1 MTQPERADSDAARPL
16 TDIAQMVQ
24 ALAEGRN
31 KRVRKF
37 LARMHPAKTAA
48 LLEMLDADQ
57 RAALWQQVDP
67 TLEARIQPHL
77 NLLLSGELSG
87 DSGEDSAAEQL
98 EQSDPRRSLRAGEV
112 NHLDAVRKALTAGRL
127 KRVAKTLRRMHPAK
141 VAGLLEAL
149 PPDERRSVWS
159 MVDTERAGKVLTYLH
174 DEIRT
179 ALAQEL
185 DMEDLVASA
194 QHLELDDLVD
204 LIQSLPEQLGSRL
217 MQATSGSRRE
227 QLESML
233 SYPQDSAGGLMN
245 ADAIEVRA
253 EVRIG
258 TVLRYLR
265 LLENLPPQTDM
276 LMVVDRQGNYQGSLR
291 LGALVTAEPTR
302 RVLEVMQTDIS
313 AIAVDTDSAE
323 VARMFQDLD
332 LLSAPVV
339 DGHNRLIGRITIDDV
354 VDLIRENSD
363 RTMMQMAGLD
373 DEADIFA
380 PVLVSSRRR
389 AVWLGINLLTA
400 FLASWVIGQFQAT
413 LSQLVALAVL
423 MPIVASMGGIAGS
436 QTLTLVIRGLA
447 LRQVQ
452 QGNIRLLLNRE
463 VGVSIINGALWAVVI
478 ALLAVAWFG
487 DWGIG
492 GVLGA
497 AILINLLCAALA
509 GLAIPLVLDRLGI
522 DPALAGSV
530 ILTTVTDVIGFFAF
544 LGLGLEVRHVTLSSG
559 QLGAA
564 CASLGWEVVRSPA
577 LWWALASV
585 PFIGLLNLVVSFYL
599 AFRVA
604 LRAHAVSPLGRVR
617 IRRALWQRLSHSP
630 RQFVWPTQQDPAD
643 GRV

>member
-1 MTQPERADSDAARPL
+1 MAQPESAMSDDTRPQS
-16 TDIAQMVQ
+16 DITQVIQ

-37 LARMHPAKTAA
+37 VSRMHPAKTAA
-48 LLEMLDADQ
+48 LLEMLDAEQ

-77 NLLLSGELSG
+77 NLLLSTELAG
-87 DSGEDSAAEQL
+87 QAGEDTAAEQA
-98 EQSDPRRSLRAGEV
+98 EQAEQRHNPRGVEV
-112 NHLDAVRKALTAGRL
+112 NHLDAVRKALRVGRL

-149 PPDERRSVWS
+149 PPEERSDVWS
-159 MVDTERAGKVLTYLH
+159 MVDTERGGKVLTYLH
-174 DEIRT
+174 DEIRN
-179 ALAQEL
+179 ALAGEL
-185 DMEDLVASA
+185 DLEDLVASA

-204 LIQSLPEQLGSRL
+204 LIQSLPEELGSRL
-217 MQATSGSRRE
+217 MQATSGARRE

-233 SYPQDSAGGLMN
+233 SYPEDSAGGLMN

-253 EVRIG
+253 DVKIG

-265 LLENLPPQTDM
+265 LLESLPPQTDM
-276 LMVVDRQGNYQGSLR
+276 LMVVDRQGNYQGALR
-291 LGALVTAEPTR
+291 LGALVTAEPMR
-302 RVLEVMQTDIS
+302 RVTDVMQTDIS
-313 AIAVDTDSAE
+313 GIPVDTDSAE

-339 DGHNRLIGRITIDDV
+339 DGNNRLIGRITVDDV

-373 DEADIFA
+373 DEADMFA

-389 AVWLGINLLTA
+389 AVWLGINLVTA
-400 FLASWVIGQFQAT
+400 FLAAWVIGRFEAT
-413 LSQLVALAVL
+413 LEQMVALAVL

-447 LRQVQ
+447 LGQVQ
-452 QGNIRLLLNRE
+452 KGNIRILFNRE
-463 VGVSIINGALWAVVI
+463 VGVSIINGILWAVVI
-478 ALLAVAWFG
+478 ALLVVAWF
-487 DWGIG
+487 DNWGLG
-492 GVLGA
+492 AVLGA

-530 ILTTVTDVIGFFAF
+530 ILTTVTDVVGFFAF
-544 LGLGLEVRHVTLSSG
+544 LGLATV
-559 QLGAA
+559 
-564 CASLGWEVVRSPA
+564 
-577 LWWALASV
+577 
-585 PFIGLLNLVVSFYL
+585 LLL
-599 AFRVA
+599 
-604 LRAHAVSPLGRVR
+604 
-617 IRRALWQRLSHSP
+617 
-630 RQFVWPTQQDPAD
+630 
-643 GRV
+643 

>member
-1 MTQPERADSDAARPL
+1 MVDDSRPQS
-16 TDIAQMVQ
+16 DISQVIQ

-37 LARMHPAKTAA
+37 VSRMHPAKTAA
-48 LLEMLDADQ
+48 LLEMLDAQQ

-77 NLLLSGELSG
+77 NLLLSTELAG
-87 DSGEDSAAEQL
+87 QAGEDTAAEQA
-98 EQSDPRRSLRAGEV
+98 EQAEQRRNPRGADV
-112 NHLDAVRKALTAGRL
+112 NHLDAVRKALRAGRL

-149 PPDERRSVWS
+149 PPEERSDVWS

-174 DEIRT
+174 DEIRN
-179 ALAQEL
+179 ALAGEL
-185 DMEDLVASA
+185 DLEDLVASA

-204 LIQSLPEQLGSRL
+204 LIQSLPEELGSRL
-217 MQATSGSRRE
+217 LQVTSGARRE

-233 SYPQDSAGGLMN
+233 SHPEDSAGGLMN

-253 EVRIG
+253 DVKIG

-265 LLENLPPQTDM
+265 LLESLPPQTDM
-276 LMVVDRQGNYQGSLR
+276 LMVVDRQGIYRGTLR
-291 LGALVTAEPTR
+291 LGALIVAVPTR
-302 RVLEVMQTDIS
+302 RVSELMQTDI
-313 AIAVDTDSAE
+313 AGIPVDTEGAD
-323 VARMFQDLD
+323 VARIFQDLD

-339 DGHNRLIGRITIDDV
+339 DANNRLIGRITVDDV

-373 DEADIFA
+373 DEADMFA

-447 LRQVQ
+447 LGQVQ
-452 QGNIRLLLNRE
+452 KGNIRILLNRE
-463 VGVSIINGALWAVVI
+463 VGVSILNGILWAVVI

-487 DWGIG
+487 NWGIG
-492 GVLGA
+492 AVLGA

-509 GLAIPLVLDRLGI
+509 GLAIPLILDRMGI

-530 ILTTVTDVIGFFAF
+530 ILTTVTDVIGFSAF
-544 LGLGLEVRHVTLSSG
+544 LGLATV
-559 QLGAA
+559 
-564 CASLGWEVVRSPA
+564 
-577 LWWALASV
+577 
-585 PFIGLLNLVVSFYL
+585 LLL
-599 AFRVA
+599 
-604 LRAHAVSPLGRVR
+604 
-617 IRRALWQRLSHSP
+617 
-630 RQFVWPTQQDPAD
+630 
-643 GRV
+643 

>member
-1 MTQPERADSDAARPL
+1 MAQPERAGGEAARPL

-77 NLLLSGELSG
+77 NLLLNGELSG

-544 LGLGLEVRHVTLSSG
+544 LGLATV
-559 QLGAA
+559 
-564 CASLGWEVVRSPA
+564 
-577 LWWALASV
+577 
-585 PFIGLLNLVVSFYL
+585 LLL
-599 AFRVA
+599 
-604 LRAHAVSPLGRVR
+604 
-617 IRRALWQRLSHSP
+617 
-630 RQFVWPTQQDPAD
+630 
-643 GRV
+643 

>member
-1 MTQPERADSDAARPL
+1 MQNESTPLDAAHAP
-16 TDIAQMVQ
+16 TDIELIIQ
-24 ALAEGRN
+24 ALSEGRN

-48 LLEMLDADQ
+48 LLEMLNTDQ
-57 RAALWQQVDP
+57 RKALWQQVEP
-67 TLEARIQPHL
+67 AMEVRIQPHL
-77 NLLLSGELSG
+77 NQVLSNQLDG
-87 DSGEDSAAEQL
+87 DSGDDPATEQAEQR
-98 EQSDPRRSLRAGEV
+98 QGQASSGV
-112 NHLDAVRKALTAGRL
+112 NHLDAIRKALEAGRL

-149 PPDERRSVWS
+149 PPSERLAVWS

-174 DEIRT
+174 DEIRIR
-179 ALAQEL
+179 LAREL
-185 DMEDLVASA
+185 DLDDLVASA

-204 LIQSLPEQLGSRL
+204 LIQSLPGELGSRL
-217 MQATSGSRRE
+217 MQATSGTRRE

-233 SYPQDSAGGLMN
+233 SYPEDSAGGLMN

-253 EVRIG
+253 DVRVG

-265 LLENLPPQTDM
+265 LLESLPPQTDM
-276 LMVVDRQGNYQGSLR
+276 LMVVDREGSYRGALR

-302 RVLEVMQTDIS
+302 RVSELMQTDIS
-313 AIAVDTDSAE
+313 GVDVDTDSVE

-339 DGHNRLIGRITIDDV
+339 DANNRLIGRITIDDV

-373 DEADIFA
+373 DEADMFA

-389 AVWLGINLLTA
+389 AVWLGINLVTA
-400 FLASWVIGQFQAT
+400 FLAAWVIGQFQAT

-447 LRQVQ
+447 LGQVQ
-452 QGNIRLLLNRE
+452 KGNIRILLSRE
-463 VGVSIINGALWAVVI
+463 VGVSILNGALWAVVI

-487 DWGIG
+487 SWGIG
-492 GVLGA
+492 AVLGA

-530 ILTTVTDVIGFFAF
+530 ILTTVTDVVGFFSF
-544 LGLGLEVRHVTLSSG
+544 LGLATV
-559 QLGAA
+559 
-564 CASLGWEVVRSPA
+564 
-577 LWWALASV
+577 
-585 PFIGLLNLVVSFYL
+585 LLL
-599 AFRVA
+599 
-604 LRAHAVSPLGRVR
+604 
-617 IRRALWQRLSHSP
+617 
-630 RQFVWPTQQDPAD
+630 
-643 GRV
+643 

>member
-1 MTQPERADSDAARPL
+1 MSQTDPAASDESRSQS
-16 TDIAQMVQ
+16 DISLVIQ
-24 ALAEGRN
+24 ALSEGRN

-37 LARMHPAKTAA
+37 IQRMHPAKTAA
-48 LLEMLDADQ
+48 LLEMLDSDQ

-77 NLLLSGELSG
+77 NQLLSTELAG
-87 DSGEDSAAEQL
+87 QTGEDSAAEQA
-98 EQSDPRRSLRAGEV
+98 EQAELRRNSRGGEV
-112 NHLDAVRKALTAGRL
+112 NHLDAVRKALGAGRL

-149 PPDERRSVWS
+149 PPDERRAVWS
-159 MVDTERAGKVLTYLH
+159 MVDTDRAGKVLTYLH

-179 ALAQEL
+179 ALAREL

-204 LIQSLPEQLGSRL
+204 LIQGLPEDLGTRL
-217 MQATSGSRRE
+217 LQATSGARRE

-233 SYPQDSAGGLMN
+233 SYPEDSAGGLMN

-253 EVRIG
+253 DVRIG

-265 LLENLPPQTDM
+265 LLESLPPQTDM
-276 LMVVDRQGNYQGSLR
+276 LMVVDRQGNYQGTLR

-302 RVLEVMQTDIS
+302 RVLDLMHTDIS
-313 AIAVDTDSAE
+313 GIPVDMDAAD
-323 VARMFQDLD
+323 VAQIFQDLD

-339 DGHNRLIGRITIDDV
+339 DANNRLIGRITVDDV

-373 DEADIFA
+373 DEADMFA

-389 AVWLGINLLTA
+389 AVWLGVNLLTA
-400 FLASWVIGQFQAT
+400 FLASWVIGRFQAT

-447 LRQVQ
+447 LGQVQ
-452 QGNIRLLLNRE
+452 KGNIRILLNRE
-463 VGVSIINGALWAVVI
+463 IGVSILNGALWAVVI

-530 ILTTVTDVIGFFAF
+530 ILTTVTDVVGFFSF
-544 LGLGLEVRHVTLSSG
+544 LGLAT
-559 QLGAA
+559 
-564 CASLGWEVVRSPA
+564 W
-577 LWWALASV
+577 
-585 PFIGLLNLVVSFYL
+585 LLL
-599 AFRVA
+599 
-604 LRAHAVSPLGRVR
+604 
-617 IRRALWQRLSHSP
+617 
-630 RQFVWPTQQDPAD
+630 
-643 GRV
+643 

>member
-1 MTQPERADSDAARPL
+1 MDEHDPNRADAQRAP
-16 TDIAQMVQ
+16 TDIEQIVQ

-48 LLEMLDADQ
+48 LLEMLDRDQ
-57 RAALWQQVDP
+57 RIALWQQVEP
-67 TLEARIQPHL
+67 GLEARIQPHL
-77 NLLLSGELSG
+77 NQLLSGQLAGESR
-87 DSGEDSAAEQL
+87 EDSAAEQA
-98 EQSDPRRSLRAGEV
+98 EQAEQHADQRQGQGGV
-112 NHLDAVRKALTAGRL
+112 NHLDAVRKALGAGRL

-141 VAGLLEAL
+141 VAGLLEAM
-149 PPDERRSVWS
+149 PPEERSAVWS
-159 MVDTERAGKVLTYLH
+159 MVDTDRTGKVLTYLH
-174 DEIRT
+174 DEIRD
-179 ALAQEL
+179 ALAGEL
-185 DMEDLVASA
+185 DLDDLVASA

-204 LIQSLPEQLGSRL
+204 LIQGLPAELGSRL
-217 MQATSGSRRE
+217 MQSATGSRRE

-233 SYPQDSAGGLMN
+233 SYPEDSAGGLMN

-253 EVRIG
+253 DVKVG

-265 LLENLPPQTDM
+265 LLESLPPQTDM
-276 LMVVDRQGNYQGSLR
+276 LMVVDRQGHYRGALR
-291 LGALVTAEPTR
+291 LGALIVAIPTR
-302 RVLEVMQTDIS
+302 RVSELMQTDI
-313 AIAVDTDSAE
+313 AGIPVDTDSAD

-339 DGHNRLIGRITIDDV
+339 DANNRLIGRITVDDV

-373 DEADIFA
+373 DEADMFA
-380 PVLVSSRRR
+380 PVLLSSRRR
-389 AVWLGINLLTA
+389 AVWLGINLVTA
-400 FLASWVIGQFQAT
+400 FLAAWVIGRFQAT

-447 LRQVQ
+447 LGQVQ
-452 QGNIRLLLNRE
+452 KGNIRILLNRE
-463 VGVSIINGALWAVVI
+463 VGVSILNGILWAVVI

-492 GVLGA
+492 AVLGA

-509 GLAIPLVLDRLGI
+509 GLAIPLILDRLGI

-544 LGLGLEVRHVTLSSG
+544 LGLATV
-559 QLGAA
+559 
-564 CASLGWEVVRSPA
+564 
-577 LWWALASV
+577 
-585 PFIGLLNLVVSFYL
+585 LLL
-599 AFRVA
+599 
-604 LRAHAVSPLGRVR
+604 
-617 IRRALWQRLSHSP
+617 
-630 RQFVWPTQQDPAD
+630 
-643 GRV
+643 

>member
-423 MPIVASMGGIAGS
+423 MPTVASMGGIAGS

-544 LGLGLEVRHVTLSSG
+544 LGLATV
-559 QLGAA
+559 
-564 CASLGWEVVRSPA
+564 
-577 LWWALASV
+577 
-585 PFIGLLNLVVSFYL
+585 LLL
-599 AFRVA
+599 
-604 LRAHAVSPLGRVR
+604 
-617 IRRALWQRLSHSP
+617 
-630 RQFVWPTQQDPAD
+630 
-643 GRV
+643 